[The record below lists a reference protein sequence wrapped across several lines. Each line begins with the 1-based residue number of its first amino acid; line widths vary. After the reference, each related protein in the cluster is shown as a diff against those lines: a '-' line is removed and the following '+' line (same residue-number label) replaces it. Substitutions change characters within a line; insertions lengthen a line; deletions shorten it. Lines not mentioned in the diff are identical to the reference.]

1 MQCHFYP
8 REDGHNIAPFP
19 KTERGGGGLGPQAQR
34 FCGPGGGRAQP
45 QWTPDPA
52 RQHNS
57 LALLRFMNFV
67 GQNVGEIRN
76 DDPSGQQR

>member
-1 MQCHFYP
+1 MSFLPP
-8 REDGHNIAPFP
+8 RRRTQYCPFP
-19 KTERGGGGLGPQAQR
+19 KNRKGGGGLGPQAQR

-45 QWTPDPA
+45 KWISDPA
-52 RQHNS
+52 RQHYS